1 MKLLS
6 LTTCLVLAL
15 AGLAPAQSNV
25 APAQKFGWQENTGW
39 MNWRDANGATQGVVI
54 GTTFLR
60 GFAWGENIGWI
71 NFGDGTPSNG
81 TSYTNLSGNDFGV
94 NVGATGLLTGLAWGE
109 NVGWIN
115 FGPFASLPA
124 AQQARVDLP
133 AARIRGF
140 AWGENIGWLNLDDAS
155 KFVGLDC
162 PDTDGDGV
170 NNCVDGCPNDAAKTA
185 PGQCGCG
192 VADTD
197 TDGDGTA
204 NCNDGCPND
213 PLKVAPGACGCGV
226 ADTDSDGDGTPNC
239 NDGCPNDP
247 AKLAPGI
254 CGCGV
259 ADTDTD
265 GDTVAGCIDNCP
277 TVANT
282 NQLDSDGDQRGNV
295 CDNCPSVSNN
305 NQADADGDGRGN
317 VCDNCPTVA
326 NSNQLD
332 SDGDGTG
339 NACDGCPNDPNKVA
353 AGVCGCG
360 VADADSDGDGTLN
373 CLDGCPNDPLKVAP
387 GICGCGVADT
397 DTDLD
402 GVADCLDNCDAIANP
417 GQADC
422 DSDGVGNVC
431 ELAAGTQWD
440 TNGNGAPDQCEACPN
455 VISYCTAGTTTNG
468 CAATMS
474 ATGTPSLAAAS
485 GFVLRATGVEGQ
497 KTGLLF
503 YGIFGPNNAP
513 WAPGSSSRLCVRSP
527 VQRLSSTS
535 TGGTANLCNGVIAQ
549 DFRAYLAA
557 NPGSLGQPFAPGV
570 VVNAQA
576 WFRDP
581 PAPGTTN
588 LSNGLQFTMC
598 P

>member
-1 MKLLS
+1 
-6 LTTCLVLAL
+6 VLAF
-15 AGLAPAQSNV
+15 AGLASAQSNV

-39 MNWRDANGATQGVVI
+39 MNWRDANGTAQGVVI
-54 GTTFLR
+54 GTNFLR

-71 NFGDGTPSNG
+71 NFGDGTPASG
-81 TSYTNLSGNDFGV
+81 TSYANANGTDFGV
-94 NVGATGLLTGLAWGE
+94 NVGATGLLSGLAWGE

-140 AWGENIGWLNLDDAS
+140 AWGENIGWLDLDDAS

-162 PDTDGDGV
+162 PDSDGDGA
-170 NNCVDGCPNDAAKTA
+170 NNCVDGCPNDPAKTA

-197 TDGDGTA
+197 TDGDGT
-204 NCNDGCPND
+204 
-213 PLKVAPGACGCGV
+213 
-226 ADTDSDGDGTPNC
+226 
-239 NDGCPNDP
+239 
-247 AKLAPGI
+247 
-254 CGCGV
+254 
-259 ADTDTD
+259 
-265 GDTVAGCIDNCP
+265 
-277 TVANT
+277 
-282 NQLDSDGDQRGNV
+282 
-295 CDNCPSVSNN
+295 
-305 NQADADGDGRGN
+305 
-317 VCDNCPTVA
+317 
-326 NSNQLD
+326 
-332 SDGDGTG
+332 
-339 NACDGCPNDPNKVA
+339 
-353 AGVCGCG
+353 
-360 VADADSDGDGTLN
+360 LN

-387 GICGCGVADT
+387 GTCGCGVADT

-468 CAATMS
+468 CTATMS
-474 ATGTPSLAAAS
+474 STGSPSLATAS

-527 VQRLSSTS
+527 VQRLTSVS
-535 TGGTANLCNGVIAQ
+535 TGGTANLCNGVIAT
-549 DFRAYLAA
+549 DFRAYLVA
-557 NPGSLGQPFAPGV
+557 NPTSLGQPFAPGV